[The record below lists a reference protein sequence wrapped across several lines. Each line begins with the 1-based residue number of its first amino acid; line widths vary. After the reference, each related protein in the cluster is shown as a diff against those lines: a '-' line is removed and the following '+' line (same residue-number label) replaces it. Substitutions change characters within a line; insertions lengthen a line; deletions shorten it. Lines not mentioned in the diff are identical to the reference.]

1 MLKTS
6 LNRIAVFGGDM
17 RQVYLAD
24 ILAEQGFEV
33 RVYGLCK
40 TCKNPRIQRASSIK
54 AAMEYAET
62 VAAPVPFSKGLS
74 LITEEALLKTLKP
87 GTCFFSGGMS
97 RPRQH
102 RHLKRKNS
110 ILFLV
115 FLDFPHFFI
124 HSGWQDTLF

>member
-40 TCKNPRIQRASSIK
+40 TCKNPRIQRASSKRLTSRDIRQ
-54 AAMEYAET
+54 
-62 VAAPVPFSKGLS
+62 VPF
-74 LITEEALLKTLKP
+74 
-87 GTCFFSGGMS
+87 F
-97 RPRQH
+97 
-102 RHLKRKNS
+102 
-110 ILFLV
+110 
-115 FLDFPHFFI
+115 
-124 HSGWQDTLF
+124 

>member
-1 MLKTS
+1 
-6 LNRIAVFGGDM
+6 M

-87 GTCFFSGGMS
+87 GTCFFREG
-97 RPRQH
+97 
-102 RHLKRKNS
+102 
-110 ILFLV
+110 FLV
-115 FLDFPHFFI
+115 NFVYRQRKKKFSVWI
-124 HSGWQDTLF
+124 I